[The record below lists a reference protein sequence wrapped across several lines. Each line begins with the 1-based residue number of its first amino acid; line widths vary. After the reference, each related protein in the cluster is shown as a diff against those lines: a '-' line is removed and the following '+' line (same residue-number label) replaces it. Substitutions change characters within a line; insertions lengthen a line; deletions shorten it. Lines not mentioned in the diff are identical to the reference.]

1 VIVVDKTALEIL
13 KEYCVFEEG
22 TSYMLIMLPRK
33 KENRDQVEREKLNK
47 RERRL
52 CSSMDDMEK
61 ALIEFRRVADVH
73 TDVVFRVY
81 VSVNKRSLLKG
92 MREFQKKLSDYQYDL
107 LNGNKQVWTSI
118 ERLGSKWKS
127 VLAKKNCKH
136 DRFFMFDIDIDNTT
150 LIGNTRMEIFR
161 SDVGELTT
169 VKYVGKSKN
178 GFVLVCEPFNPND
191 IDLPEDIE
199 LKTDA
204 YVYVDCYN

>member
-1 VIVVDKTALEIL
+1 MVDELTGMDVLR
-13 KEYCVFEEG
+13 EYCVFEEG

-33 KENRDQVEREKLNK
+33 KENKDQVEREKLNK

-52 CSSMDDMEK
+52 CSNLMEMEK
-61 ALIEFRRVADVH
+61 ALVDFRRVADVYP
-73 TDVVFRVY
+73 DVVFRVY

-118 ERLGSKWKS
+118 ERLGSEWRS

-150 LIGNTRMEIFR
+150 LMGNTRMDLFCG
-161 SDVGELTT
+161 DVQELTT
-169 VKYVGKSKN
+169 IKYAGKSKN